1 MNVDDFRRMYVIELQ
16 ELRRVEDQLVQA
28 LPKMVQLVEH
38 PGLRSALELHLAETR
53 SQRDRLDELLKKHS
67 AGTREHEDGSMAAI
81 LREGE
86 RWAKMVSDRDC
97 RDAGIIASAQRVEHY
112 EIAVYGTLATWA
124 RQLGLHDDARV
135 LHSILQQEKAADEKL
150 SRLAEQGVNREAAEG
165 EPSHASHSERGQMG
179 EYYDDASRYVRTGT
193 RAVAHQVE
201 EQPLAAML
209 LSGAAGYL
217 LAYLIHGEHRSVR
230 GEPIPDYAR
239 RRAYDDSLGR

>member
-16 ELRRVEDQLVQA
+16 EVHRTQTEA
-28 LPKMVQLVEH
+28 
-38 PGLRSALELHLAETR
+38 
-53 SQRDRLDELLKKHS
+53 QRDRLDELLKAHN
-67 AGTREHEDGSMAAI
+67 AGTREHQDGSMETI
-81 LREGE
+81 LREAE

-165 EPSHASHSERGQMG
+165 EPSHASHSERGQIG

-230 GEPIPDYAR
+230 REPIPDYAR
-239 RRAYDDSLGR
+239 RRAYDDRLGR

>member
-1 MNVDDFRRMYVIELQ
+1 MQ
-16 ELRRVEDQLVQA
+16 
-28 LPKMVQLVEH
+28 
-38 PGLRSALELHLAETR
+38 T
-53 SQRDRLDELLKKHS
+53 
-67 AGTREHEDGSMAAI
+67 I

-135 LHSILQQEKAADEKL
+135 LHAILEEEKRADEKL
-150 SRLAEQGVNREAAEG
+150 SQLAEQGVNREAAER
-165 EPSHASHSERGQMG
+165 EPRQFRRSEGGQIG
-179 EYYDDASRYVRTGT
+179 AYYDDAARYVQTGS

-209 LSGAAGYL
+209 IAGATGYL
-217 LAYLIHGEHRSVR
+217 LAYLVHGDHRSWR
-230 GEPIPDYAR
+230 PEPLPDYAR
-239 RRAYDDSLGR
+239 RRSYERQVSQ